1 MNFAANGIMGQT
13 WKYTYDGAGRLTLA
27 LREDSLP
34 GTPLYGQDRFTYD
47 RNGNI
52 LSLTN
57 KLGTDSLTVA
67 APRTGNRLTAATYD
81 ANGNET
87 SCTAEGTLSIVYNR
101 LNLPERIVLSG
112 NDTVRY
118 WYSAAGVKLRE
129 NATDY
134 SGSLVIKNGL
144 LDKLLV
150 PTGYVAANGNITSNG
165 QYVYFVKDH
174 LGSVRATVAQNG
186 TVLERYWYGPYGDD
200 VPAPGQTTVQTGTTD
215 NPYRFSGKERTPA
228 DYDFGA
234 RRYLPFRVPRGTSMD
249 PIAEKY
255 FSISPYA
262 YCAGDPVNLVDKKGM
277 FIGKYYS
284 YNGDY
289 VGFDGLP
296 DNRVY
301 LVNDDTINEY
311 NKLDQRYVSFEI
323 NFMVLNENAEEVD
336 GLIIITREEDDSGT
350 KGQFEVVGEGGF
362 FGFTLEPS
370 GEPTVVAN
378 KNRPIPTGL
387 YNTEVRAEGD
397 FAGDFAFRIYN
408 DNVSIQRGILGHV
421 GNTKKDSTGC
431 ILFGMSRRGSY
442 LLNSKVAM
450 SNFRAFF
457 NNKDNIKLIIR

>member
-1 MNFAANGIMGQT
+1 MGQFSDLKPTIGHFRSVAPANKRGALHRRGIAGVNFAANGIMGQT

-87 SCTAEGTLSIVYNR
+87 SCTTEGTLSIVYNR

-129 NATDY
+129 NTTDY
-134 SGSLVIKNGL
+134 SGSLVIKNGT

-174 LGSVRATVAQNG
+174 LGSIRATVAQNG
-186 TVLERYWYGPYGDD
+186 TVLERYWFGPYGDD
-200 VPAPGQTTVQTGTTD
+200 VPAPGQTTVQTSTTD

-234 RRYLPFRVPRGTSMD
+234 RRYLPFRVPRWTAMD
-249 PIAEKY
+249 PMAEKY
-255 FSISPYA
+255 FPITPYA
-262 YCAGDPVNLVDKKGM
+262 YCAGDPVNYWDPEGKQD
-277 FIGKYYS
+277 FAIGIEM
-284 YNGDY
+284 
-289 VGFDGLP
+289 GLASGTP
-296 DNRVY
+296 WGIV
-301 LVNDDTINEY
+301 IG
-311 NKLDQRYVSFEI
+311 
-323 NFMVLNENAEEVD
+323 
-336 GLIIITREEDDSGT
+336 GLI
-350 KGQFEVVGEGGF
+350 
-362 FGFTLEPS
+362 
-370 GEPTVVAN
+370 TV
-378 KNRPIPTGL
+378 
-387 YNTEVRAEGD
+387 
-397 FAGDFAFRIYN
+397 
-408 DNVSIQRGILGHV
+408 
-421 GNTKKDSTGC
+421 GC
-431 ILFGMSRRGSY
+431 ILYEIIISTDDSNDNDSSIEQSRNPVFDWQSKRDREAADEEERIKIQHKESANNSFGDPDNHDDNNDFNIRNPKKKGVALITGILALIKQCSNNDTSNTEQIIQKPTEQV
-442 LLNSKVAM
+442 LLQ
-450 SNFRAFF
+450 SNPSNKP
-457 NNKDNIKLIIR
+457 NNKDKNEN

>member
-1 MNFAANGIMGQT
+1 MGQT

-118 WYSAAGVKLRE
+118 WY
-129 NATDY
+129 
-134 SGSLVIKNGL
+134 
-144 LDKLLV
+144 
-150 PTGYVAANGNITSNG
+150 
-165 QYVYFVKDH
+165 
-174 LGSVRATVAQNG
+174 
-186 TVLERYWYGPYGDD
+186 GPYGDD
-200 VPAPGQTTVQTGTTD
+200 LPAPGQNVIPSNPSVIPSEAEESFSS
-215 NPYRFSGKERTPA
+215 NPYRFSGKERTAA

-234 RRYLPFRVPRGTSMD
+234 RRYLPFRVPRWTTQD
-249 PIAEKY
+249 PLAEKY
-255 FSISPYA
+255 YSISPYA

-301 LVNDDTINEY
+301 LVNDDTINAY

-323 NFMVLNENAEEVD
+323 IFMVLNENAEEVD